1 MTKVRAQR
9 RCTESDKNRLTEMFR
24 RNVLTPE
31 WRDNQ
36 RRRAIF
42 NTFARIH
49 IHPFSAA
56 LAGLFPGHHRPYP
69 PAFPPLFRA
78 FHSFY
83 CANVQAAV
91 FSPFCPVFCL
101 PY

>member
-1 MTKVRAQR
+1 MAKVRAQR
-9 RCTESDKNRLTEMFR
+9 RCTESDKNRLAEMFR

-56 LAGLFPGHHRPYP
+56 LAGLFPDHPRPYP
-69 PAFPPLFRA
+69 PLFLRFSALFIRFIAPMFRLQFPRL
-78 FHSFY
+78 
-83 CANVQAAV
+83 
-91 FSPFCPVFCL
+91 FCPVFCL

>member
-1 MTKVRAQR
+1 MAKVRAQR
-9 RCTESDKNRLTEMFR
+9 RCTESDKNRLAEMFR

-56 LAGLFPGHHRPYP
+56 LAGLFPGHPPSYP
-69 PAFPPLFRA
+69 PTFPPLFRA

-91 FSPFCPVFCL
+91 SSPFCPVFCL